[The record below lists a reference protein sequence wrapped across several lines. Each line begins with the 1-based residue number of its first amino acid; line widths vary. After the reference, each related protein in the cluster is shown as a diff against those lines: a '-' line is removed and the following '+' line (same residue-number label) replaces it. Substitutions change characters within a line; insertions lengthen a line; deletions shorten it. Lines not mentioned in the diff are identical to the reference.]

1 MSSYEE
7 LYGAHIVHKSK
18 VFAELYSAL
27 QSMIKARTKAGYVN
41 GITYIVVPEQ
51 FSNVLW
57 LRETSCIKVKVWPSK
72 GRYVNTQYIR
82 DRLYI
87 SFETKR

>member
-7 LYGAHIVHKSK
+7 LYGAHVVHKSK
-18 VFAELYSAL
+18 VFAELYSTL

-57 LRETSCIKVKVWPSK
+57 IRDTPCIKVKVWPSK
-72 GRYVNTQYIR
+72 GRYANTQYIPG
-82 DRLYI
+82 RLYI